1 MTKYDI
7 SKLPDFIST
16 RYAKLV
22 PLVQQLPPYGSMP
35 ITISNKV
42 CGWVT
47 PQALPHL
54 TKTSDVILGPEAV
67 HIAQNSDN
75 FDYIS
80 NKLNEIA
87 LSLKGTGCLRGW
99 RNEQIDVIGEG
110 QLLATIERA
119 ATRALGLLTQAV
131 HLNAWSTDG
140 RMWVARRSDSKQN
153 NPGMWDTLVGG
164 LVSASES
171 PETSLLRESHEEAGL
186 SPEDLKN
193 MGPLTLSVRMHR
205 HLPEGYQVEDLYVC
219 NCILADNVKP
229 KNLDGEVS
237 EIQLVSIEN
246 IIEMLE
252 QDLFTYEAELSIL
265 DGLKQFSPN

>member
-1 MTKYDI
+1 MTTNDI
-7 SKLPDFIST
+7 SKLPDFIAA

-47 PQALPHL
+47 PQAMPHV
-54 TKTSDVILGPEAV
+54 TKIPDVILGPEAV
-67 HIAQNSDN
+67 HIAPNNDD
-75 FDYIS
+75 FEFLCD
-80 NKLNEIA
+80 KLNQIA
-87 LSLKGTGCLRGW
+87 TSLKGTGCLRGW

-131 HLNAWSTDG
+131 HLNAWSLDG
-140 RMWVARRSDSKQN
+140 RMWIAKRSDTKQN

-164 LVSASES
+164 LVSAYES

-186 SPEDLKN
+186 TPEDLKN
-193 MGPLTLSVRMHR
+193 KGPLTLSVRMHR

-219 NCILADNVKP
+219 NCVLSDDVIP

-237 EIQLVSIEN
+237 EIKLADIN
-246 IIEMLE
+246 TIISMLE
-252 QDLFTYEAELSIL
+252 KNLFTYEAELSVL
-265 DGLKQFSPN
+265 DGLKQFSLN